1 MNTLT
6 MNINEVTQTSCPYGD
21 IVGDVCRASIS
32 SMKPGLIE
40 GLKYC
45 ASEDY
50 DGCPIFLAK
59 IMRKG

>member
-6 MNINEVTQTSCPYGD
+6 ADINEVAKSSCPYGD
-21 IVGDVCRASIS
+21 MIADVCRASLS
-32 SMKPGLIE
+32 SMKLR
-40 GLKYC
+40 LTAALSHC

-59 IMRKG
+59 ILRKR